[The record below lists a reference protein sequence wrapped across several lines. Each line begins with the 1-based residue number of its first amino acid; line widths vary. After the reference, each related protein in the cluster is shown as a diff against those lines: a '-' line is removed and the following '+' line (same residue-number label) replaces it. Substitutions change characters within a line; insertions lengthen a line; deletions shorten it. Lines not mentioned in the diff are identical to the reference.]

1 MLACEFVASSA
12 RLEALKQHKSRSGSA
27 ISKCHRFVLC
37 FSYGEGDVFSN
48 SGVAIVHGDRSSL
61 SSRPDFFVCRHP
73 TFQICRC
80 PSRSCLPVCRSTALV
95 ERNQVGP
102 HCGQV
107 RAEKNCLKKRAT
119 GGGV

>member
-27 ISKCHRFVLC
+27 IAKCYWFVLC

-48 SGVAIVHGDRSSL
+48 SGVAIVQDDASSL
-61 SSRPDFFVCRHP
+61 SPGPDFFVCRHP

-80 PSRSCLPVCRSTALV
+80 PSRSCLPICRSTALV

-107 RAEKNCLKKRAT
+107 RAETSAANKRAT